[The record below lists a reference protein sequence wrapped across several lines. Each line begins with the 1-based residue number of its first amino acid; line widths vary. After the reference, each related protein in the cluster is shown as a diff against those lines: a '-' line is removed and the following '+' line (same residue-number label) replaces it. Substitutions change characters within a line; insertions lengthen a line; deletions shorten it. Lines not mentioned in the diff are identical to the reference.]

1 MKTIEISREEIEARV
16 ARYQGLGRMKNQDE
30 AGFPQDALDVAFA
43 RELLPVIGLEDQ
55 SQTALTDADATP
67 ISGAGGMTMT
77 MVKCPPGQGPGLHSH
92 LSTYETFTVLQGRFE
107 FSWGDHGE
115 DSMTLDRFDVVS
127 FPPGFCRAFR
137 NVGDEEG
144 IMQVLITGGT
154 HDMNDIDF
162 RPEVAQALKE
172 KSPDL
177 LTTLE
182 QRGMT
187 FTAGQE

>member
-16 ARYQGLGRMKNQDE
+16 ARYQGLGRMKNQDD

-43 RELLPVIGLEDQ
+43 RELLPIIGLDDKG
-55 SQTALTDADATP
+55 QTALTDAGDTP
-67 ISGAGGMTMT
+67 INGAGGMTMT
-77 MVKCPPGQGPGLHSH
+77 LVKCPPGQGPGLHSH
-92 LSTYETFTVLQGRFE
+92 RLTHETFTILQGRFE

-115 DSMTLDRFDVVS
+115 DSVTLDKFDVVS

-137 NVGDEEG
+137 NAGDEEG

-154 HDMNDIDF
+154 SDMNDIDF

>member
-1 MKTIEISREEIEARV
+1 MKTIEISVEEINARV
-16 ARYQGLGRMKNQDE
+16 ARYNDFGRMQNQTNE
-30 AGFPQDALDVAFA
+30 NFPQDALDVAFA
-43 RELLPVIGLEDQ
+43 RELLPIIGLDDKG
-55 SQTALTDADATP
+55 QTALTDGGDTP
-67 ISGAGGMTMT
+67 INGAGGVTMT
-77 MVKCPPGQGPGLHSH
+77 LVKCPPGQGPGLHSH
-92 LSTYETFTVLQGRFE
+92 RLTYETFTILRGRFE

-115 DSMTLDRFDVVS
+115 DSITLDEFDVVS

-137 NVGDEEG
+137 NVGDAEG
-144 IMQVLITGGT
+144 IMQVLISGGT

-162 RPEVAQALKE
+162 RPEVAESLRE

>member
-1 MKTIEISREEIEARV
+1 MKTVEISREEIETRV
-16 ARYQGLGRMKNQDE
+16 ARYQSLGRMKNQDD
-30 AGFPQDALDVAFA
+30 ADFPQDALDVAFA
-43 RELLPVIGLEDQ
+43 RELLPIIGLDDKG
-55 SQTALTDADATP
+55 QTALTDAGDTP
-67 ISGAGGMTMT
+67 INGAGGMTMT
-77 MVKCPPGQGPGLHSH
+77 LVKCPSGQGPGLHSH
-92 LSTYETFTVLQGRFE
+92 RLTHETFTILQGRFE

-115 DSMTLDRFDVVS
+115 DSITLDKFDVVS

-154 HDMNDIDF
+154 SDMNDIDF

-172 KSPDL
+172 KSPAL